1 MVGHRLGDLLLGR
14 DLPLGDQVLDDLRV
28 VQHLVVAAELRV
40 VLLDGVEA
48 VRAGGDHAPD
58 LGLVH
63 HRDVRLGLRLEQILV
78 AGAARR
84 VARAA
89 LLLAEHREVHA
100 ADLQDLDQRAHRLLD
115 AIVVRRFRFGPELE
129 DLLKKMKAPEQG
141 KEDPA
146 KVKKMQEEVGKAVEK
161 LKQDQMAAQEKNAQ
175 DQLALTQQQNQLD
188 LERREF
194 EMEKKFALKEVAM
207 EKQYADKELA
217 MKSQQTLHAVDMR
230 VAQEDQKLAI
240 KAASQ
245 EQKHS
250 AKASALAQK
259 EQASTMA
266 PKTEDIKPKLEAVQQ
281 EVQKLAT
288 SVAEVI
294 AVAKTPK
301 RAKKLPDGTW
311 TTF

>member
-1 MVGHRLGDLLLGR
+1 
-14 DLPLGDQVLDDLRV
+14 
-28 VQHLVVAAELRV
+28 
-40 VLLDGVEA
+40 
-48 VRAGGDHAPD
+48 
-58 LGLVH
+58 
-63 HRDVRLGLRLEQILV
+63 
-78 AGAARR
+78 
-84 VARAA
+84 
-89 LLLAEHREVHA
+89 
-100 ADLQDLDQRAHRLLD
+100 
-115 AIVVRRFRFGPELE
+115 
-129 DLLKKMKAPEQG
+129 
-141 KEDPA
+141 
-146 KVKKMQEEVGKAVEK
+146 
-161 LKQDQMAAQEKNAQ
+161 MAAQEKNAQ

-281 EVQKLAT
+281 EVQKLAA

-294 AVAKTPK
+294 TVAKTPK